1 MIYSA
6 AYHYLIKTMSI
17 LVELDEK
24 IVSEIDVIAE
34 SSQKKRSDCANEL
47 LRKALRRQEIED
59 KERRAVEAYRRYPI
73 QPDEF
78 EVEEEQLIEAWKD
91 L

>member
-1 MIYSA
+1 
-6 AYHYLIKTMSI
+6 MSI

-34 SSQKKRSDCANEL
+34 SSHKKRSDCANEL
-47 LRKALRRQEIED
+47 LRKALRRQEIEE
-59 KERRAVEAYRRYPI
+59 KEQQAVEAYRRYPI

-78 EVEEEQLIEAWKD
+78 EIEDEQMEKFWEQI
-91 L
+91 

>member
-1 MIYSA
+1 
-6 AYHYLIKTMSI
+6 MSV

-34 SSQKKRSDCANEL
+34 SSHKNRSDCVNEL
-47 LRKALRRQEIED
+47 LKKALRHETIEE
-59 KERRAVEAYRRYPI
+59 KIRRHRESYKLFPV

-78 EVEEEQLIEAWKD
+78 EIEADQMEKFWEQI
-91 L
+91 

>member
-1 MIYSA
+1 
-6 AYHYLIKTMSI
+6 MSI

-34 SSQKKRSDCANEL
+34 TRKKNRSDCANEL
-47 LRKALRRQEIED
+47 LQKALRLETMDEKIRRH
-59 KERRAVEAYRRYPI
+59 KEGYKLFPV

-78 EVEEEQLIEAWKD
+78 EIEDEQMEKFWEQI
-91 L
+91 

>member
-1 MIYSA
+1 
-6 AYHYLIKTMSI
+6 MSV

-34 SSQKKRSDCANEL
+34 GSQKKRSDCINEL
-47 LRKALRRQEIED
+47 LRKALRRETIEEKIRQH
-59 KERRAVEAYRRYPI
+59 KESYKIFPV

-78 EVEEEQLIEAWKD
+78 EIEDEQMEKFWEQI
-91 L
+91 